1 MELNREEEK
10 ILKGSE
16 GKAAQKAMEILL
28 AIGGIYGAERL
39 IPVSSVQISGVS
51 YKTIGDAG
59 LEFLED
65 FAKSGAKVKCRATLN
80 PLGIELGRDKAK
92 IKFKAPENFVKKQTK
107 ILNAYLKMDAIPTC
121 TCTPYLAGH
130 EPKFGEHIAWAE
142 SSAVVYANSAIGAR
156 TNRESGIS
164 ALASAITGKTPLYG
178 LHFRENRAPK
188 IAVKVESELKDAAD
202 YSALG
207 YYISKNFNQ
216 IPLFTG
222 IKPNKDEL
230 KAMSASLGIGSI
242 NMFHVENITPESND
256 FGTKNLEKI
265 SIGKKEIK
273 SAYEELNTCKDAEII
288 CIGCPHA
295 SLEEIKA
302 AREIAARNPKK
313 EILAYTSKKVKSL
326 IKNKKIALP
335 KNVKIIAD
343 TCMVVSPLKEMG
355 INSLATNSAK
365 CAFYSRNLSKINVKF
380 GSLRKLI

>member
-1 MELNREEEK
+1 MELKKDEQS

-28 AIGGIYGAERL
+28 AIGEIYGAERL

-65 FAKSGAKVKCRATLN
+65 FAKSGAKIKCSATLN
-80 PLGIELGRDKAK
+80 PLGIALEDNAK
-92 IKFKAPENFVKKQTK
+92 IIKAPESFVKKQRR
-107 ILNAYLKMDAIPTC
+107 ILDAYLKMGAIATC

-130 EPKFGEHIAWAE
+130 KPEFGEHIAWAE
-142 SSAVVYANSAIGAR
+142 SSAVVYANSVIGAQ

-178 LHFRENRAPK
+178 LHLKKNRAPK
-188 IAVKVESELKDAAD
+188 IAVNVEAELKGAAD

-207 YYISKNFNQ
+207 YYFTKNYNE
-216 IPLFTG
+216 IPLFTN
-222 IKPNKDEL
+222 IKPNRDEL

-242 NMFHVENITPESND
+242 NMFHVKNITPESSD
-256 FGTKNLEKI
+256 FSAKNLEKI

-273 SAYEELNTCKDAEII
+273 TAYEELNTCKDAEII

-302 AREIAARNPKK
+302 ARKIATRNPKK
-313 EILAYTSKKVKSL
+313 EILVYTSKKVKSL

-355 INSLATNSAK
+355 ISSLATNSAK
-365 CAFYSRNLSKINVKF
+365 CAFYSINLSKINVKF
-380 GSLRKLI
+380 GSL